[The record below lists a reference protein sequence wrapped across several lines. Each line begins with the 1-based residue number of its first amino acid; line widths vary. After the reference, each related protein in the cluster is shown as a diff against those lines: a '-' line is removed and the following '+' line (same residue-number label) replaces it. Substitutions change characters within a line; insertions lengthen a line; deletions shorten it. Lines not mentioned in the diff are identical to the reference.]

1 MYVYICIYIYV
12 CLYVRIYICIYIIY
26 LCVYIGKCSA
36 VVRVC
41 RLGNDLSRVTFWCP
55 ACQPSHAVAGVR
67 GLGASQAAHRV
78 GAVHGGGGGGV
89 VARGGGAG
97 FDGGRGGGVGAGQD
111 VGRERSNQG
120 AAVCDL
126 HPLHTAAPGLDLS
139 MTCTPNTKV
148 TPALPGDSSKVC
160 SANMEFAGLTE
171 AQRKRILENR
181 EEALRRQKIC
191 RQQQSQ
197 AATSSLPTSSLPTSS
212 LSTSSL
218 PTSSLQPQPVTPSH
232 VTLQSSS
239 LHTSMVGAGAACV
252 AGGGRG
258 WGAGGTGGKGRGG
271 GGEGG
276 GGRGEVKCSA
286 AKLLAAAAKPLAG
299 GVTNVPVP
307 KCPTHARE
315 CRIKRVHKQ
324 GANKGRLFFSC
335 NVPSCK
341 FFQWGDVW
349 FPKCSSHPQR
359 PSVLRCAQRERE
371 SARAREREFI
381 RIDTP

>member
-1 MYVYICIYIYV
+1 
-12 CLYVRIYICIYIIY
+12 
-26 LCVYIGKCSA
+26 
-36 VVRVC
+36 
-41 RLGNDLSRVTFWCP
+41 
-55 ACQPSHAVAGVR
+55 
-67 GLGASQAAHRV
+67 
-78 GAVHGGGGGGV
+78 
-89 VARGGGAG
+89 
-97 FDGGRGGGVGAGQD
+97 

-120 AAVCDL
+120 AALCDL

-197 AATSSLPTSSLPTSS
+197 AATSSLPTSSL
-212 LSTSSL
+212 
-218 PTSSLQPQPVTPSH
+218 QPQPMTPSH

-239 LHTSMVGAGAACV
+239 LHTSIVGAGAACV
-252 AGGGRG
+252 EGGGGG
-258 WGAGGTGGKGRGG
+258 WGAGEPGGKGRGG
-271 GGEGG
+271 GGEGV

-286 AKLLAAAAKPLAG
+286 VKLLAAAAKPLAG
-299 GVTNVPVP
+299 GVTKVPVP

-359 PSVLRCAQRERE
+359 PSVLRFAQRERE
-371 SARAREREFI
+371 SARARARVREFI

>member
-1 MYVYICIYIYV
+1 M
-12 CLYVRIYICIYIIY
+12 
-26 LCVYIGKCSA
+26 
-36 VVRVC
+36 RVC
-41 RLGNDLSRVTFWCP
+41 KHVLL
-55 ACQPSHAVAGVR
+55 
-67 GLGASQAAHRV
+67 
-78 GAVHGGGGGGV
+78 
-89 VARGGGAG
+89 
-97 FDGGRGGGVGAGQD
+97 
-111 VGRERSNQG
+111 
-120 AAVCDL
+120 
-126 HPLHTAAPGLDLS
+126 
-139 MTCTPNTKV
+139 
-148 TPALPGDSSKVC
+148 
-160 SANMEFAGLTE
+160 
-171 AQRKRILENR
+171 
-181 EEALRRQKIC
+181 
-191 RQQQSQ
+191 
-197 AATSSLPTSSLPTSS
+197 S
-212 LSTSSL
+212 LSLSHTHTISL
-218 PTSSLQPQPVTPSH
+218 FL
-232 VTLQSSS
+232 TLSP
-239 LHTSMVGAGAACV
+239 CP
-252 AGGGRG
+252 RPPR
-258 WGAGGTGGKGRGG
+258 RGG
-271 GGEGG
+271 GGAHGG